1 MISEGIVQ
9 KPSNI
14 SFSDGDDVKLIA
26 GKSGE
31 RLVSPLHGA
40 LYYET
45 YYGHLH
51 HGYNT
56 TPTALPITTTTDPVF
71 LLWNPYGSGV
81 NVVLVH
87 CLIGYDDGTN
97 VDGSLFLGVL
107 TNAGSS
113 VQTGGVISSCT
124 AGPTINGKIGAGSNA
139 STVKFCVSAT
149 LTNPATQFLTL
160 GLSLMVLAKTGSAS
174 ITLKEDFNGTVI
186 LTPGTAV
193 FLCDSVASVATYY
206 QRLSWYEYPE

>member
-1 MISEGIVQ
+1 MITEGIVQ

-31 RLVSPLHGA
+31 RMVSPLHGA

-45 YYGHLH
+45 YYGHLY

-56 TPTALPITTTTDPVF
+56 TPTALPISSTTDPVF
-71 LLWNPYGSGV
+71 VLWNPYGSGV

-87 CLIGYDDGTN
+87 CHIGYADGTN
-97 VDGSLFLGVL
+97 VDGSVLLGIL
-107 TNAGSS
+107 TNVGSS
-113 VQTGGVISSCT
+113 IQTGGVISAFT
-124 AGPTINGKIGAGSNA
+124 TGPCVNGKIGPCSSSAVRFGI
-139 STVKFCVSAT
+139 SAT
-149 LTNPATQFLTL
+149 LTNPATQFLPL
-160 GLSLMVLAKTGSAS
+160 GLSIMVLAKTGSAS
-174 ITLKEDFNGTVI
+174 IKLKEDFNGTVI
-186 LTPGTAV
+186 LPPGTAV
-193 FLCDSVASVATYY
+193 FLCDSAASVATYY